1 MWNLIISLFIFVFVI
16 ELISFSLN
24 KLDNTKL
31 FRIRVFNEITNDE
44 RVFTLKKNISHIEKR
59 IETDNKSWEL
69 YTSGKGIRVGKNH
82 KIRNKN
88 DFLFLGDS
96 VPFGWGVNYEN
107 SLPSYFQNLNE
118 NFNIINGAVPSYALN
133 QTIERFFIEFKD
145 IDDLEYVYLQV
156 IDPALHFS
164 LLGDKW
170 RPEYNWATLFKYIY
184 KEYEFIDIKF
194 PLYGELYFSEYLK
207 KKIFRIKIKK
217 IQRVKASEEAKQNY
231 IKHIED
237 NLNKL
242 HKYLNAKNVNLIL
255 SSIVVPDNI
264 YKTLDAQHQEA
275 IAIFNK
281 VLKEFSLIHKDVY
294 FFDVSKK
301 IIFNDDFYIDEWHL
315 SSEGASLIADELT
328 IFINNKLIFVSFDLN
343 ASYFIDRIKETN
355 YFIIIIFFFR
365 NNFNFSIYKYI

>member
-1 MWNLIISLFIFVFVI
+1 MKKFKLKTKIINLIISLFIFVFVI

-31 FRIRVFNEITNDE
+31 FRIRVFNEITNDK

-69 YTSGKGIRVGKNH
+69 YTSAKGIRVGKNH

-107 SLPSYFQNLNE
+107 SVPSYFQNSNE

-145 IDDLEYVYLQV
+145 LDNLEYVYLQV

-184 KEYEFIDIKF
+184 KEYEFIDIKI

-217 IQRVKASEEAKQNY
+217 IQRIKASEEAKQNY

-242 HKYLNAKNVNLIL
+242 QKYLNAKNVNLIL

-328 IFINNKLIFVSFDLN
+328 IFINNKILN
-343 ASYFIDRIKETN
+343 K
-355 YFIIIIFFFR
+355 
-365 NNFNFSIYKYI
+365 